1 MLLLPLVSL
10 LLAGPPASPPAGPP
24 ASPTA
29 SPGCEP
35 TDEPALRLGPESAP
49 VTVAAFLDPASSLS
63 WGTVLELRRLVSDQG
78 GEVRIDLY
86 LAGRGGPRHPHSA
99 RVRAFVTSLA
109 ARDQG
114 QAALRVVARDG
125 VERMHA
131 RLVDPGSHEAL
142 AQELG
147 VSVATIAEALR
158 DRCARRRVDERTER
172 LFSTFDLQGGA
183 VARLPA
189 FVVGGQAF
197 DDNPTLDRLRPELGR
212 LGRRVRSHEDPRRA
226 PPPAPTETT
235 SERMRRPP
243 LPGVLL
249 GGPGLRHRL
258 VLMARDEDDPGL
270 SIMLAPVLRTRRAR
284 PAQMAVHVVARGV
297 SAGAETLRH
306 RLCAARTKGLSAAYL
321 DYLARDSLRRQ
332 GTHPTQDRL
341 LHALDQVPASECK
354 GEVDPVDLDLPDGAW
369 LDGLPRSRQEI
380 ETLDTTLRMLDVA
393 RRPLDWVFVS
403 PADEP

>member
-1 MLLLPLVSL
+1 MLLLPLVTL
-10 LLAGPPASPPAGPP
+10 LLAGP
-24 ASPTA
+24 TA
-29 SPGCEP
+29 SPNCEP
-35 TDEPALRLGPESAP
+35 TDEPALHLGPALAP
-49 VTVAAFLDPASSLS
+49 ITVEAFLDPASSLS

-78 GEVRIDLY
+78 GELRIDLF

-109 ARDQG
+109 AQGHG

-125 VERMHA
+125 VERMHV
-131 RLVDPGSHEAL
+131 RLMDPGSHESL

-147 VSVATIAEALR
+147 VPTTMITKALR
-158 DRCARRRVDERTER
+158 DRCARLRVDARTER
-172 LFSTFDLQGGA
+172 LFSLFDLKGGA

-270 SIMLAPVLRTRRAR
+270 SIMLAPVLRTRRAH
-284 PAQMAVHVVARGV
+284 PAQLAVHVVSRGV
-297 SAGAETLRH
+297 STGAETLRH
-306 RLCAARTKGLSAAYL
+306 RLCAARTQGLTAAYL
-321 DYLARDSLRRQ
+321 DYLARDSLRRHAA
-332 GTHPTQDRL
+332 HPTQDRL
-341 LHALDQVPASECK
+341 LDTLDQVPAGECT

-403 PADEP
+403 PAGES